1 MAAAG
6 ALLVRRSLTD
16 PTDRGYAYFV
26 AYAPAG
32 TDLATLARVA
42 GARWAIEECFEAAKG
57 EVGLGHY
64 EVRRWDSW
72 YRHVTLALL
81 AHAFLTVTR
90 AAAAERRRSGGR
102 RHRPRGVDPA
112 DGARGAA
119 SALAP
124 GLGHGA
130 ADLARPRVVPLAT
143 PPPSAGQALPLR
155 AALHYSAALA
165 DRTPRLRIHGQ

>member
-1 MAAAG
+1 M
-6 ALLVRRSLTD
+6 RRSLTD

-72 YRHVTLALL
+72 YRWRRFGNTERLANELADLVARGLKTATSALL
-81 AHAFLTVTR
+81 
-90 AAAAERRRSGGR
+90 
-102 RHRPRGVDPA
+102 
-112 DGARGAA
+112 
-119 SALAP
+119 
-124 GLGHGA
+124 
-130 ADLARPRVVPLAT
+130 
-143 PPPSAGQALPLR
+143 
-155 AALHYSAALA
+155 
-165 DRTPRLRIHGQ
+165 